1 MLFAFYL
8 SGIVAIFATIRVIT
22 NANPVHG
29 LLYLVISLLSVAMI
43 FFAIGA
49 PFAGALEIVVYA
61 SAIVVLFMFTIMM
74 LNLGNEMEEQER
86 QWTRPILWI
95 GPGILAAILLVE
107 LVYVLWTGEL
117 TAAMVGLEGINS
129 KQVGIALYG
138 PYLLCVELASVLLLA
153 ALVAAYHLGRASAEE

>member
-1 MLFAFYL
+1 
-8 SGIVAIFATIRVIT
+8 
-22 NANPVHG
+22 
-29 LLYLVISLLSVAMI
+29 
-43 FFAIGA
+43 
-49 PFAGALEIVVYA
+49 
-61 SAIVVLFMFTIMM
+61 
-74 LNLGNEMEEQER
+74 MEEQER